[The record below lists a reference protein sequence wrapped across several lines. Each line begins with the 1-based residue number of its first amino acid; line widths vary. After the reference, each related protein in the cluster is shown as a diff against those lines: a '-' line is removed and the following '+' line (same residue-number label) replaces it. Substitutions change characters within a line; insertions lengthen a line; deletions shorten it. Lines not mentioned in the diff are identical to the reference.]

1 MKNFKSIKWKLAI
14 MFALCITAIMSVV
27 CFLHIASMI
36 YGEKQD
42 FENTVNT
49 IFTEDF
55 IRGLSAMAEA
65 VDYTVES
72 ADSTDMTIS
81 TVESDNTKKI
91 YDAVWAHSGELG
103 INSSRFMC
111 ILDASGTP
119 IYCTSAWVLDEGVEK
134 TAAVMAAANGN
145 IGISTSLVQKY
156 SDYALALNSGE
167 SIVYIKDTGDKLFNG
182 VKDILFLYLRCLVL
196 AVILS
201 VVAGGYLAGSVT
213 VPLKRMNE
221 WAKQLADGNLSAKTD
236 IAGSDEL
243 SELSE
248 SLMHMAHN
256 IDATNTEVKNE
267 KTKLETI
274 LQAMTDGLLA
284 FNTEGRLIHCNSEA
298 KRLLGRNYL
307 DDIQFDSFFKEIN
320 ANITIGDLLYM
331 KPEGDIERS
340 ITIDKERSVV
350 MNFKTFSLNNKTAG
364 IVVVL
369 HDITKQ
375 EKLEQSRRVFV
386 ADVSHELRTPITT
399 IKSYAETLL
408 DSAGASGEFM
418 TRFLGVIAA
427 EADRMARLISD
438 LLTLSS
444 LDNKQNSYK
453 IPEEID
459 VRSLIEAVTER
470 LRFSAKKKDQTLC
483 YSPINDVPLI
493 VGDPDALERV
503 IINIVG
509 NAVKYTQEGGRID
522 IYSSKVYNDI
532 CIKVADNGI
541 GIPEENLPHIYDRFY
556 RVDKARSRDTGGTGL
571 GLAIAKQTIET
582 AFKGK
587 IKITSEAGKGTEV
600 SITIPVAAS

>member
-1 MKNFKSIKWKLAI
+1 

-27 CFLHIASMI
+27 CFMHIASMI

-42 FENTVNT
+42 FENTVNA

-55 IRGLSAMAEA
+55 IRELSAMAET

-72 ADSTDMTIS
+72 SDSENMTIS
-81 TVESDNTKKI
+81 TLESDNTKKI
-91 YDAVWAHSGELG
+91 YDAVWVHSGELG
-103 INSSRFMC
+103 VNSSRFMS

-119 IYCTSAWVLDEGVEK
+119 VYCTSEWVLGEGVDK
-134 TAAVMAAANGN
+134 TAAVIAALNGN
-145 IGISTSLVQKY
+145 IGMSTSLVQKH
-156 SDYALALNSGE
+156 SDYALSLGSGR
-167 SIVYIKDTGDKLFNG
+167 SIVYIKDTGDRLFSG
-182 VKDILFLYLRCLVL
+182 VKDVLFLYLRCLIL
-196 AVILS
+196 AIILS
-201 VVAGGYLAGSVT
+201 VLAGGYLAGSVT

-221 WAKQLADGNLSAKTD
+221 WAKQLAEGNLSAKTD
-236 IAGSDEL
+236 ISGSDEL

-256 IDATNTEVKNE
+256 IDAASAEVKNE

-274 LQAMTDGLLA
+274 LQTMTDGLLA

-350 MNFKTFSLNNKTAG
+350 MNFKTFSLDNKTAG

-375 EKLEQSRRVFV
+375 EKLEQSRRDFV

-408 DSAGASGEFM
+408 DSAEVSGEFM
-418 TRFLGVIAA
+418 TRFLGVIAS

-444 LDNKQNSYK
+444 LDNKNTSYK

-493 VGDPDALERV
+493 VGDPDALERI

-541 GIPEENLPHIYDRFY
+541 GIPEENLPHIFDRFY

-571 GLAIAKQTIET
+571 GLAIAKQTIEN

>member
-1 MKNFKSIKWKLAI
+1 

-27 CFLHIASMI
+27 CFMHIASMI

-42 FENTVNT
+42 FENTVNA

-55 IRGLSAMAEA
+55 IRELSAMAET

-72 ADSTDMTIS
+72 SDSENMTIS
-81 TVESDNTKKI
+81 TLESDNTKKI
-91 YDAVWAHSGELG
+91 YDAVWVHSGELG
-103 INSSRFMC
+103 INSSRFMS

-119 IYCTSAWVLDEGVEK
+119 VYCTSEWVLGEGVDK
-134 TAAVMAAANGN
+134 TAAVIAALNGN
-145 IGISTSLVQKY
+145 IGVSTSLVQKH
-156 SDYALALNSGE
+156 SDYALSLGSGR
-167 SIVYIKDTGDKLFNG
+167 SIVYIKDTGDRLFSG
-182 VKDILFLYLRCLVL
+182 VKDVLFLYLRCLIL
-196 AVILS
+196 AIILS
-201 VVAGGYLAGSVT
+201 VLAGGYLAGSVT

-221 WAKQLADGNLSAKTD
+221 WAKQLAEGNLSAKTD
-236 IAGSDEL
+236 ISGSDEL

-256 IDATNTEVKNE
+256 IDAASAEVKNE

-274 LQAMTDGLLA
+274 LQTMTDGLLA

-350 MNFKTFSLNNKTAG
+350 MNFKTFSLDNKTAG

-375 EKLEQSRRVFV
+375 EKLEQSRRDFV

-408 DSAGASGEFM
+408 DSAEVSGEFM
-418 TRFLGVIAA
+418 TRFLGVIAS

-444 LDNKQNSYK
+444 LDNKNTSYK

-470 LRFSAKKKDQTLC
+470 LRFSAKKKNQTLC

-493 VGDPDALERV
+493 VGDPDALERI

-541 GIPEENLPHIYDRFY
+541 GIPEENLPHIFDRFY

-571 GLAIAKQTIET
+571 GLAIAKQTIEN

>member
-1 MKNFKSIKWKLAI
+1 

-27 CFLHIASMI
+27 CFMHIASMI

-42 FENTVNT
+42 FENTVNA

-55 IRGLSAMAEA
+55 IRELSAMAET

-72 ADSTDMTIS
+72 SDSENMTIS
-81 TVESDNTKKI
+81 TLESDNTKKI
-91 YDAVWAHSGELG
+91 YDAVWVHSGELG
-103 INSSRFMC
+103 INSSRFMS

-119 IYCTSAWVLDEGVEK
+119 VYCTSEWVLGEGVDK
-134 TAAVMAAANGN
+134 TAAVIAALNGN
-145 IGISTSLVQKY
+145 IGMSTSLVQKH
-156 SDYALALNSGE
+156 SDYALSLGSGR
-167 SIVYIKDTGDKLFNG
+167 SIVYIKDTGDRLFSG
-182 VKDILFLYLRCLVL
+182 VKDVLFLYLRCLIL
-196 AVILS
+196 AIILS
-201 VVAGGYLAGSVT
+201 VLAGGYLAGSVT

-221 WAKQLADGNLSAKTD
+221 WAKQLAEGNLSAKTD
-236 IAGSDEL
+236 ISGSDEL

-256 IDATNTEVKNE
+256 IDAASAEVKNE

-274 LQAMTDGLLA
+274 LQTMTDGLLA

-307 DDIQFDSFFKEIN
+307 DDIQFDGFFKEIN

-350 MNFKTFSLNNKTAG
+350 MNFKTFSLDNKTAG

-375 EKLEQSRRVFV
+375 EKLEQSRRDFV

-408 DSAGASGEFM
+408 DSAEVSGEFM
-418 TRFLGVIAA
+418 TRFLGVIAS

-444 LDNKQNSYK
+444 LDNKNTSYK

-470 LRFSAKKKDQTLC
+470 LRFSAKKKNQTLC

-493 VGDPDALERV
+493 VGDPDALERI

-541 GIPEENLPHIYDRFY
+541 GIPEENLPHIFDRFY

-571 GLAIAKQTIET
+571 GLAIAKQTIEN